1 MAVRED
7 PLGPDE
13 VTQEVKVPTEVR
25 ARTSIFALHVVKG
38 PRTGEVLTVDG
49 THALLGRGGDADL
62 RVPDP
67 SLSRVHARFDRD
79 GDTLAVTDVDSRN
92 GTYVEGQRIHDRR
105 RLKSGEEIT
114 MGNVVLRFSIDDAS
128 EVKASRQ
135 LYEAAVRDRLTGMH
149 NRGYFDDRL
158 QAEFAFAKR
167 HASTLAALLIDLDH
181 FKQVNDTYGHQTGDV
196 VLKLAGERI
205 MQAVRIEDVSA
216 RYGGEEFVVLARGID
231 VNGAQ
236 VLGQRLRTRIQ
247 LSEAPLPNGGTLKV
261 TASIGVAVLTK
272 DGYRSAAELIAAAD
286 EALYNA
292 KRAGRN
298 QVVLHVGSPQPTE
311 RVDGSYSLGPSRGER
326 VEDLRP
332 RKPK

>member
-1 MAVRED
+1 
-7 PLGPDE
+7 
-13 VTQEVKVPTEVR
+13 
-25 ARTSIFALHVVKG
+25 VVKG
-38 PRTGEVLTVDG
+38 PRAGEVLTVDG

-128 EVKASRQ
+128 EIKANRQ

-158 QAEFAFAKR
+158 HAEFAFAKR
-167 HASTLAALLIDLDH
+167 HSTQLAALLIDLDH
-181 FKQVNDTYGHQTGDV
+181 FKQVNDTHGHQTGDV
-196 VLKLAGERI
+196 VLKQAGERI
-205 MQAVRIEDVSA
+205 MQAVRTEDVSA

-247 LSEAPLPNGGTLKV
+247 LAETLTPSGTVLRV
-261 TASIGVAVLTK
+261 TASIGIAVLTK
-272 DGYRSAAELIAAAD
+272 DGYRTAAELIAAAD

-292 KRAGRN
+292 KRNGRN
-298 QVVLHVGSPQPTE
+298 QVVLHVGATQPTE
-311 RVDGSYSLGPSRGER
+311 RVDGSYSMKPDRER
-326 VEDLRP
+326 VEELRP
-332 RKPK
+332 RKPGK

>member
-1 MAVRED
+1 
-7 PLGPDE
+7 
-13 VTQEVKVPTEVR
+13 
-25 ARTSIFALHVVKG
+25 VVKG
-38 PRTGEVLTVDG
+38 PRAGEVLTVDG

-128 EVKASRQ
+128 EIKANRQ

-158 QAEFAFAKR
+158 HAEFAFAKR
-167 HASTLAALLIDLDH
+167 HSTQLAALLIDLDH
-181 FKQVNDTYGHQTGDV
+181 FKQVNDTHGHQTGDV
-196 VLKLAGERI
+196 VLKQAGERI
-205 MQAVRIEDVSA
+205 MQAVRTEDVSA

-247 LSEAPLPNGGTLKV
+247 LAETLTPSGTVLRV
-261 TASIGVAVLTK
+261 TASIGIAVLAK
-272 DGYRSAAELIAAAD
+272 DGYRTAAELIAAAD

-292 KRAGRN
+292 KRNGRN
-298 QVVLHVGSPQPTE
+298 QVVLHVGATQPTE
-311 RVDGSYSLGPSRGER
+311 RVDGSYSMKPDRER
-326 VEDLRP
+326 VEELRP
-332 RKPK
+332 RKPGK

>member
-1 MAVRED
+1 LSVRED
-7 PLGPDE
+7 QGGLDE
-13 VTQEVKVPTEVR
+13 VTQEVQVPATLR

-38 PRTGEVLTVDG
+38 PRQGEVLTVEG

-92 GTYVEGQRIHDRR
+92 GTFVEGQRISDRR
-105 RLKSGEEIT
+105 RLNSGDEIT
-114 MGNVVLRFSIDDAS
+114 MGNVVVRFSIDDAS
-128 EVKASRQ
+128 EIKASRQ

-158 QAEFAFAKR
+158 HAEFAFAKR
-167 HASTLAALLIDLDH
+167 HVTSLAALLIDLDH
-181 FKQVNDTYGHQTGDV
+181 FKQVNDQYGHPTGDI
-196 VLKLAGERI
+196 VLKQTGERI
-205 MQAVRIEDVSA
+205 MQTVRAEDVCA

-231 VNGAQ
+231 VGGAQ
-236 VLGQRLRTRIQ
+236 VLGQRLRTRIN
-247 LSEAPLPNGGTLKV
+247 LAEVAIPNGTLRV
-261 TASIGVAVLTK
+261 SASIGVSVLTK

-286 EALYNA
+286 EALYTA
-292 KRAGRN
+292 KRNGRN

-311 RVDGSYSLGPSRGER
+311 RVDGSYSLGPNRER
-326 VEDLRP
+326 VEALRP